1 MYIYIIYHFIFI
13 CIYLYNV
20 ANDRRCI
27 YVHLVTVPDPR
38 TTVINGERDIFEQNV
53 FQWRFA
59 DFIQ

>member
-1 MYIYIIYHFIFI
+1 MYILLIIIYI

-38 TTVINGERDIFEQNV
+38 TTITNGKKISSKIV
-53 FQWRFA
+53 
-59 DFIQ
+59 

>member
-1 MYIYIIYHFIFI
+1 MYIYIIYNLIFI

-38 TTVINGERDIFEQNV
+38 TTVINGERDILRTERILRAIS
-53 FQWRFA
+53 RF
-59 DFIQ
+59 